1 MEQLLALLELEILH
15 LLVQLK
21 DLLVEMA
28 LQVVLHLLLAV
39 EAVALVL

>member
-39 EAVALVL
+39 EVVALVL